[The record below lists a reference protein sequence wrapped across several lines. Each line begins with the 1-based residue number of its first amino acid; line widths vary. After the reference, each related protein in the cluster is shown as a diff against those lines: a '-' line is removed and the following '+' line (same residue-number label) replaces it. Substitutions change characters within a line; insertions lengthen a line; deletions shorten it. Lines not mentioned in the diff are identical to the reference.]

1 MPAKASPVPHGGR
14 ILVVEDNV
22 LFRFMVA
29 EHLRRLGFTVDDVS
43 TADEA
48 RQAITRSGVRYNL
61 VVADIHL
68 PDSTGID
75 FARVAHEL
83 RPDLP
88 FVFITGDDDESL
100 ARRALLEDPA
110 GYLIKPFELTELDA
124 VVLHTVQASSN
135 SPRQSP
141 AERVKGMAKAGS
153 PYPIL
158 MLKSPRD
165 EADRRAMMA
174 LYLKLAAAVST
185 ILLMAFLLGHFL
197 GPDAPRP
204 LDADAAPGVSR

>member
-1 MPAKASPVPHGGR
+1 MAGKAPTLGHNGR

-75 FARVAHEL
+75 FARVAHEI
-83 RPDLP
+83 RPELP

-124 VVLHTVQASSN
+124 VVLHTVQGTAT
-135 SPRQSP
+135 SPRQPP
-141 AERVKGMAKAGS
+141 ADRVKGMAKAGS

-158 MLKSPRD
+158 MLKSPR
-165 EADRRAMMA
+165 EADRITSA
-174 LYLKLAAAVST
+174 LYIKLGLVVSA
-185 ILLMAFLLGHFL
+185 ILLGAFLIGHFL

-204 LDADAAPGVSR
+204 LEADSAPTAPK

>member
-1 MPAKASPVPHGGR
+1 MAVKPQPLARDAR

-29 EHLRRLGFTVDDVS
+29 EHLRKRGFTVEDVS

-48 RQAITRSGVRYNL
+48 RQALTRSGVRYDL

-68 PDSTGID
+68 PDSTGIEL
-75 FARVAHEL
+75 ARAVHGL
-83 RPDLP
+83 KPDLP

-124 VVLHTVQASSN
+124 VVQHSVQSTSRK
-135 SPRQSP
+135 SPIEPLRGRPRPDAQ
-141 AERVKGMAKAGS
+141 
-153 PYPIL
+153 YPIM
-158 MLKSPRD
+158 MLKSPRP
-165 EADRRAMMA
+165 ETGRTPSA
-174 LYLKLAAAVST
+174 LYIKLALAVT
-185 ILLMAFLLGHFL
+185 AILLAAFLLGHFL

-204 LDADAAPGVSR
+204 LNTDSNATTTR

>member
-1 MPAKASPVPHGGR
+1 MAVKPPPQAKEAR

-29 EHLRRLGFTVDDVS
+29 EHLRKRGFTVEDVS

-48 RQAITRSGVRYNL
+48 RQALTRSGVRYNL

-68 PDSTGID
+68 PDSTGIEL
-75 FARVAHEL
+75 AHAVHDL
-83 RPDLP
+83 KPDLP

-124 VVLHTVQASSN
+124 VVQHSVQSTSRK
-135 SPRQSP
+135 SPIEPLRAMPRPGGQ
-141 AERVKGMAKAGS
+141 
-153 PYPIL
+153 YPIM
-158 MLKSPRD
+158 MLKSPRP
-165 EADRRAMMA
+165 ETARMPSA
-174 LYLKLAAAVST
+174 LYIKLALAVAA
-185 ILLMAFLLGHFL
+185 ILLAAFLLGHFL

-204 LDADAAPGVSR
+204 LDTDSNPPTTR

>member
-1 MPAKASPVPHGGR
+1 MAVKPQTLAKDAR

-29 EHLRRLGFTVDDVS
+29 EHLRKRGFTVEDVS

-48 RQAITRSGVRYNL
+48 RQALTRSGVRYNL

-75 FARVAHEL
+75 LARAAHDL
-83 RPDLP
+83 KPDLP

-124 VVLHTVQASSN
+124 VVQHTVQAT
-135 SPRQSP
+135 PRKPQIESLRGRP
-141 AERVKGMAKAGS
+141 RPGVQ
-153 PYPIL
+153 YPIM
-158 MLKSPRD
+158 MLKSPRA
-165 EADRRAMMA
+165 ESNRIP
-174 LYLKLAAAVST
+174 S
-185 ILLMAFLLGHFL
+185 
-197 GPDAPRP
+197 
-204 LDADAAPGVSR
+204 

>member
-1 MPAKASPVPHGGR
+1 MAGKAPTLGHNGR

-75 FARVAHEL
+75 FARIAHEI
-83 RPDLP
+83 RPELP

-124 VVLHTVQASSN
+124 VVLHTVQGTTS
-135 SPRQSP
+135 SPR
-141 AERVKGMAKAGS
+141 
-153 PYPIL
+153 
-158 MLKSPRD
+158 
-165 EADRRAMMA
+165 
-174 LYLKLAAAVST
+174 
-185 ILLMAFLLGHFL
+185 H
-197 GPDAPRP
+197 
-204 LDADAAPGVSR
+204 